1 MILASILTAQEDRG
15 VSDRPDHRTL
25 RVGDP
30 RLRQTAD
37 APDSI
42 NAIQGTS
49 MNTKFAAWIVLL
61 ALILRSITPVFAVP
75 VAQFVAAS
83 GNVSV
88 SSPQH
93 APQPVSKGNGVEN
106 GMIVTTGNKSRAVLQ
121 FQDGQIIALQSN
133 SVFRVIEYKF
143 DRSSLEKSSIFFS
156 LAKGGLRAVT
166 GLIGDRR
173 PMNWKLEMPVATA
186 GIRGTDF
193 LAVIY
198 QGVYARVTSGE
209 ISLSNSAGTE
219 IFPVGQTVY
228 VGSAAAPGIS
238 IPYSLAPKGIFD
250 ELQAIDLSIVD
261 GGAAPGAWGNTEPR
275 TILGVSRSTA
285 IAIGL
290 GLGAAAVAAAAG
302 GGGGTSTT
310 TQH

>member
-1 MILASILTAQEDRG
+1 MNAN
-15 VSDRPDHRTL
+15 
-25 RVGDP
+25 RV
-30 RLRQTAD
+30 
-37 APDSI
+37 
-42 NAIQGTS
+42 TS

-75 VAQFVAAS
+75 VAQLVTAS

-88 SSPQH
+88 SSPKH
-93 APQPVSKGNGVEN
+93 APQPVSAGNGVEN
-106 GMIVTTGNKSRAVLQ
+106 GMNVTTGNKSSAVLQ

-133 SVFRVIEYKF
+133 SEFRVNEYKF
-143 DRSSLEKSSIFFS
+143 DRDSPEKSSIFFS

-173 PMNWKLEMPVATA
+173 PKNWKLEMPAATA

-198 QGVYARVTSGE
+198 RGVYARVTSGE

-219 IFPVGQTVY
+219 VFSLGQTVY
-228 VGSAAAPGIS
+228 VGSAAALGIS
-238 IPYSLAPKGIFD
+238 IPYSLAPEGIFD
-250 ELQAIDLSIVD
+250 ELHAIDLSVVE
-261 GGAAPGAWGNTEPR
+261 GGAALGAGGNAEPR
-275 TILGVSRSTA
+275 TILGVSTGTA

-290 GLGAAAVAAAAG
+290 GVAAVAAAAG
-302 GGGGTSTT
+302 GGGGTGTA

>member
-1 MILASILTAQEDRG
+1 MNAN
-15 VSDRPDHRTL
+15 
-25 RVGDP
+25 RV
-30 RLRQTAD
+30 
-37 APDSI
+37 
-42 NAIQGTS
+42 TS

-61 ALILRSITPVFAVP
+61 ALILPSITPVYAVP
-75 VAQFVAAS
+75 VALLVAAS

-121 FQDGQIIALQSN
+121 FQDGQIIALQSD
-133 SVFRVIEYKF
+133 SVFRVNEYKF
-143 DRSSLEKSSIFFS
+143 DRSSPERSSIFFS

-173 PMNWKLEMPVATA
+173 PQNWKLEMPVATA

-193 LAVIY
+193 VAVIY

-219 IFPVGQTVY
+219 IFSVAQTVY

-238 IPYSLAPKGIFD
+238 IPYSLAPNGIFD

-261 GGAAPGAWGNTEPR
+261 GGAAPGAGGTTERR
-275 TILGVSRSTA
+275 TFLGVSTGTA

-290 GLGAAAVAAAAG
+290 GVAAVAAAAG
-302 GGGGTSTT
+302 GGGGGGGGTTTT

>member
-1 MILASILTAQEDRG
+1 MD
-15 VSDRPDHRTL
+15 
-25 RVGDP
+25 
-30 RLRQTAD
+30 
-37 APDSI
+37 
-42 NAIQGTS
+42 
-49 MNTKFAAWIVLL
+49 TKFTGWIVLL
-61 ALILRSITPVFAVP
+61 ALIWRSITPVFAGP

-83 GNVSV
+83 GDVTVSF
-88 SSPQH
+88 PQH
-93 APQPVSKGNGVEN
+93 APNPVSKGNGVEN
-106 GMIVTTGNKSRAVLQ
+106 GMIVTTGNKGRAVLQ

-133 SVFRVIEYKF
+133 SVFQVNEYKF
-143 DRSSLEKSSIFFS
+143 DRSSPEKSSIFFS

-166 GLIGDRR
+166 GLIGDHRSN
-173 PMNWKLEMPVATA
+173 NWKLEMPVATA
-186 GIRGTDF
+186 RIRGTDF

-219 IFPVGQTVY
+219 IFSVGQTVY
-228 VGSAAAPGIS
+228 VGSAAAQGIS
-238 IPYSLAPKGIFD
+238 IPYSFAPKGIWD

-275 TILGVSRSTA
+275 TILGISPGTA

-302 GGGGTSTT
+302 GGTNPTT
-310 TQH
+310 HH